1 MNLKR
6 QKVTYFVLSAL
17 VLLNLPLFLLFVR
30 PEIEADAGE
39 TARIDQVR
47 SQLTRRVKTLN
58 GLKDIEKRLNESRDK
73 YRRFSEEYL
82 FPSAKGTSEL
92 LETLDAICAEAGL
105 LRNRVTYRLDPEP
118 AFGMQRLAITLPIEG
133 GYANVR
139 NFLNILESES
149 KLVIVDSMALVSERE
164 GTDVLRLDVSLST
177 LFAVQP

>member
-73 YRRFSEEYL
+73 YRRFS
-82 FPSAKGTSEL
+82 
-92 LETLDAICAEAGL
+92 
-105 LRNRVTYRLDPEP
+105 
-118 AFGMQRLAITLPIEG
+118 
-133 GYANVR
+133 
-139 NFLNILESES
+139 
-149 KLVIVDSMALVSERE
+149 
-164 GTDVLRLDVSLST
+164 
-177 LFAVQP
+177 